1 MYNGGY
7 TQEDYYKRV
16 NLDEIRRKFLD
27 GLKEGR
33 EHSPVQ
39 EDSPVKEDSPVM
51 KKQINWGIEL
61 VKKHKIRSYSLLCI

>member
-1 MYNGGY
+1 MHYDGY
-7 TQEDYYKRV
+7 TLEDYYKRA

-33 EHSPVQ
+33 E
-39 EDSPVKEDSPVM
+39 DSPVEENSPVM

-61 VKKHKIRSYSLLCI
+61 VKKHKIRPYSLLCI